1 MFTIMKEISTDPTSG
16 RKILAAFIP
25 TFLIALVYFGIF
37 VLVRNVYRKFY
48 APRTFLGTIP
58 EKHRTPV
65 SGLKE
70 GWWFADYKN
79 LSDAFVLKHNSLD
92 AYLYLRFLRNIIWI
106 CFLTACVTFPILI
119 PVNITGGGTASQ
131 LDKLTFSNINKNS
144 HIWAHVVVG
153 WFVFVGIFLFIA
165 WERLQLIGTRQAC
178 FLNESYTSRL
188 SSRTVLFLNVPREA
202 LEPSQLKE
210 VFGEEAERSWP
221 VTDTKE
227 LDDLVEKRNAVAM
240 DLERAQM
247 DMIVAAVKRNKNLSG
262 QTSSASVE
270 EQSVVPQSRR
280 PTKRSPPVI
289 GTKVDRLDDDREQ
302 LRNLVNRVKLLRA
315 APDAD
320 TPDRSAIFVSF
331 SSQQAAHI
339 AFQTITFQPRVPL
352 QDRYLAVQPKEVL
365 WGNLAKPVAAR
376 VSKASLAL
384 AFVVAFTIFFTI
396 PVGLIGTLS
405 NAKELANR
413 YEIFSW
419 LNQLP
424 RPILDLLTGLVP
436 PALTSSFTSYVVK
449 LFRHI
454 AKLSGEPTTPQA
466 ELKTQNWFFMFQIIQ
481 VFIVTTFSSGVASV
495 FAKVAQDPS
504 QTPTL
509 LAANLPKASNFYL
522 TYIILQ
528 GTTNAA
534 NNLLNYEDLLEY
546 LFYEY
551 FWDKTPREK
560 FTTFAQMKGTPWAAW
575 YPKFANLF
583 IIAIAYSCI
592 APLVTGFAA
601 IGIFFYYLSYRYGL
615 LYVRQTKIDTKGEA
629 YKRALQHLPA
639 GLYFAQL
646 CMIGLFSA
654 RGAVVQTALMITLL
668 VITSVANLLLDRML
682 RPLDLYL
689 GVDKWQRDEVPLLA
703 EEDGIDHDDE
713 AALHAASHG
722 RRLGIKHLPNPAPRW
737 LSDFFDGI
745 ISSARERTKA
755 LLDDP
760 SPSSSDSDDAPS
772 LSEEDIENAYR
783 NPVLTS
789 KTPKLWIPR
798 DPLGIS
804 KEEIRQN
811 EEVDI
816 ATTDEGAEVRDNGR
830 LIWNHHFDKVPIFSL
845 PKVY

>member
-1 MFTIMKEISTDPTSG
+1 MEFFIMKEINTDPTSG
-16 RKILAAFIP
+16 RKILATFIP

-37 VLVRNVYRKFY
+37 VLVRNVYTQFY
-48 APRTFLGTIP
+48 APRTFLGTVP

-65 SGLKE
+65 SRLKE

-79 LSDAFVLKHNSLD
+79 LSDVFVLKHNSLD

-106 CFLTACVTFPILI
+106 CFLTACVTFPILL
-119 PVNITGGGTASQ
+119 PVNATGGGIARQ
-131 LDKLTFSNINKNS
+131 LDKLTFSNIDKNS

-153 WFVFVGIFLFIA
+153 WVVFVGIFLFIA

-178 FLNESYTSRL
+178 YLDEAYTSRL

-202 LEPSQLKE
+202 LEPSQVKQA
-210 VFGEEAERSWP
+210 FGEDAERSWP
-221 VTDTKE
+221 VTDNKE
-227 LDDLVEKRNAVAM
+227 LNDLVEKRNAVAM
-240 DLERAQM
+240 DLERTQTG
-247 DMIVAAVKRNKNLSG
+247 MIIAAVKRNKGKSG
-262 QTSSASVE
+262 QSSGASAE
-270 EQSVVPQSRR
+270 EQSLVPQSRR
-280 PTKRSPPVI
+280 PTKRNPPVI

-302 LRNLVNRVKLLRA
+302 LRNLVNRVKLLRT
-315 APDAD
+315 APDED
-320 TPDRSAIFVSF
+320 TPDRSAVFVSF
-331 SSQQAAHI
+331 SSQQAAHV
-339 AFQTITFQPRVPL
+339 AFQTITFQPRIPL

-365 WGNLAKPVAAR
+365 WGNLAKPVAVR

-384 AFVVAFTIFFTI
+384 AFVGAFTIFFTI

-413 YEIFSW
+413 YEFFSW
-419 LNQLP
+419 LNRLP

-436 PALTSSFTSYVVK
+436 PYLTSSFVSYVVK

-495 FAKVAQDPS
+495 LAKVMEDPS

-534 NNLLNYEDLLEY
+534 NNLLNYGDLFEY

-551 FWDKTPREK
+551 FWDKTPREQ

-575 YPKFANLF
+575 YPKFTNLF
-583 IIAIAYSCI
+583 VIAIAYSCI
-592 APLVTGFAA
+592 APLVTGFSAV
-601 IGIFFYYLSYRYGL
+601 GIFFYYLSYRYGL

-629 YKRALQHLPA
+629 YKRALQHMPT

-668 VITSVANLLLDRML
+668 VITAVANLLLDRML

-689 GVDKWQRDEVPLLA
+689 GVDKWQQEEVPVLA
-703 EEDGIDHDDE
+703 ERDGIDPDDD

-722 RRLGIKHLPNPAPRW
+722 RRLGLKNLPNPAPRW
-737 LSDFFDGI
+737 LSDLFDSI

-755 LLDDP
+755 MLQDD
-760 SPSSSDSDDAPS
+760 SHSSEDAPK
-772 LSEEDIENAYR
+772 LSDEDIDKAYL
-783 NPVLTS
+783 NPTLTS
-789 KTPKLWIPR
+789 KTPKIWIPR

-811 EEVDI
+811 ENVDI
-816 ATTDEGAEVRDNGR
+816 ATTDEGAEVREDGKM
-830 LIWNHHFDKVPIFSL
+830 IWNHHFEQVPIFNR

>member
-1 MFTIMKEISTDPTSG
+1 MKEINSDPTSG
-16 RKILAAFIP
+16 RKILATFIP

-37 VLVRNVYRKFY
+37 VLIRNVYSKFY
-48 APRTFLGTIP
+48 APRTFLGTVP

-65 SGLKE
+65 SRLKE

-106 CFLTACVTFPILI
+106 CFLTACVTFPILL
-119 PVNITGGGTASQ
+119 PVNATGGGSATQ
-131 LDKLTFSNINKNS
+131 LDKLTFSNIDKNS

-153 WFVFVGIFLFIA
+153 WVVFVGIFLFIA

-178 FLNESYTSRL
+178 YLDEAYASKL

-210 VFGEEAERSWP
+210 TFGEDAERSWP
-221 VTDTKE
+221 VTDNKE
-227 LDDLVEKRNAVAM
+227 LNDLVEKRNAVAM
-240 DLERAQM
+240 DLERTQTG
-247 DMIVAAVKRNKNLSG
+247 MIIAAVKRNKRKSG
-262 QTSSASVE
+262 NASGASAE
-270 EQSVVPQSRR
+270 GQSAVPQSRR
-280 PTKRSPPVI
+280 PTKRNPPVI

-302 LRNLVNRVKLLRA
+302 LRTLVNRVKLLRT
-315 APDAD
+315 APDED

-331 SSQQAAHI
+331 SSQQATHV
-339 AFQTITFQPRVPL
+339 AFQTITFQPRIPL

-365 WGNLAKPVAAR
+365 WDNLAKPSAVR

-384 AFVVAFTIFFTI
+384 AFVIAFTIFFTI

-413 YEIFSW
+413 YEFLSW
-419 LNQLP
+419 LNRLP
-424 RPILDLLTGLVP
+424 RPIFDLLTGLVP
-436 PALTSSFTSYVVK
+436 PFLTSSFTSYVVK

-466 ELKTQNWFFMFQIIQ
+466 ELKTQTWFFMFQVVQ

-495 FAKVAQDPS
+495 LAKIMQDPS

-534 NNLLNYEDLLEY
+534 NNLLNYGDLFEY
-546 LFYEY
+546 IFYEY

-592 APLVTGFAA
+592 APLVTGFSAV
-601 IGIFFYYLSYRYGL
+601 GIFFYYLSYRYGL

-629 YKRALQHLPA
+629 YKRALQHMPA
-639 GLYFAQL
+639 GLYFAEL

-703 EEDGIDHDDE
+703 ERDGIDPDDD

-722 RRLGIKHLPNPAPRW
+722 RRLGLKNLPNPAPRW
-737 LSDFFDGI
+737 LSNFFDGI

-755 LLDDP
+755 MLEEG
-760 SPSSSDSDDAPS
+760 SDASEEAPKLSD
-772 LSEEDIENAYR
+772 EDIEKAYL
-783 NPVLTS
+783 NPTLTS
-789 KTPKLWIPR
+789 KTPKLWIPS
-798 DPLGIS
+798 DPLGLS

-811 EEVDI
+811 EDVEIV
-816 ATTDEGAEVRDNGR
+816 TTDEGAEVREDGKM
-830 LIWNHHFDKVPIFSL
+830 IWNHHFEKVPIFNL